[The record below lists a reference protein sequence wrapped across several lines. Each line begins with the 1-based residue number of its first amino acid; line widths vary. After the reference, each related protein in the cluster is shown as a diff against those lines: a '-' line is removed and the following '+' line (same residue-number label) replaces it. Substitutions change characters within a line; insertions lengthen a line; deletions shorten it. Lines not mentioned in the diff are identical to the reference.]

1 MENIVLE
8 VNSNLKLIGRIHIS
22 TFTPSSQL
30 VLSIAADNVQAF
42 PLALTMTD
50 LIKGFT
56 HFLKENKKKKNFF
69 LTEKSIFW
77 SPRLLSHALFQ
88 DWLRHVLIYVRNN
101 YHTFMV
107 RLKLLHSLLEKKK
120 KCNLK
125 SRYSYVSDAFCW
137 DNLENSLFCFI
148 CF

>member
-1 MENIVLE
+1 MVLE

-56 HFLKENKKKKNFF
+56 HFLKEKKKKKKQSFLDVEVHFF
-69 LTEKSIFW
+69 VSNTPKSCSF
-77 SPRLLSHALFQ
+77 SRLA
-88 DWLRHVLIYVRNN
+88 
-101 YHTFMV
+101 
-107 RLKLLHSLLEKKK
+107 
-120 KCNLK
+120 
-125 SRYSYVSDAFCW
+125 
-137 DNLENSLFCFI
+137 
-148 CF
+148 

>member
-1 MENIVLE
+1 MSIKI
-8 VNSNLKLIGRIHIS
+8 SKLIGRIHIS

-30 VLSIAADNVQAF
+30 VLSIDADNVQAF

-56 HFLKENKKKKNFF
+56 HFLKKKKKKKKSFLDVEVHFF
-69 LTEKSIFW
+69 VSNT
-77 SPRLLSHALFQ
+77 RSHALFQ

-101 YHTFMV
+101 YRTFMV
-107 RLKLLHSLLEKKK
+107 RLKLLHCLLEKKK

-125 SRYSYVSDAFCW
+125 SRYSYVSDAFYW
-137 DNLENSLFCFI
+137 DNLENS
-148 CF
+148 